1 MSAEHLALW
10 KSVEKTDP
18 KFVKAITGKAYQGS
32 SPSPHWVKMKLTEA
46 FGPAGIGWGV
56 KVLSEDV
63 RQIGTDTMHY
73 LRIQLWYVHEGKRGE
88 IEAFGGTPLGGVRK
102 SGQAYADE
110 DAPKKSMTDAMV
122 KAASDI
128 GFCADIFLGRWDD
141 SKYVAQRAEEQ
152 QAQNAGAAIVDKQ
165 GLASEVTAMVEQ
177 LNTCETTAGLAGLR
191 AVAAGLRPKL
201 KDADMGDAIGGL
213 GTAISAAAKRLGV
226 ELVRVA

>member
-1 MSAEHLALW
+1 MPADNLALW

-18 KFVKAITGKAYQGS
+18 AYVKAITGKAYQGS

-63 RQIGTDTMHY
+63 RVVGTDTMHY
-73 LRIQLWYVHEGKRGE
+73 LRIQLWYVHDGKRGE

-102 SGQAYADE
+102 SGAAYADE
-110 DAPKKSMTDAMV
+110 DAPKKSMTDAFV

-152 QAQNAGAAIVDKQ
+152 AAQASGTALVAKTNLAEEVKDLVDKLNGCETPAELAELRATAATMRLTLKNAG
-165 GLASEVTAMVEQ
+165 
-177 LNTCETTAGLAGLR
+177 
-191 AVAAGLRPKL
+191 
-201 KDADMGDAIGGL
+201 MGDAIGGL
-213 GTAISAAAKRLGV
+213 GTAIGAAAKRLGV
-226 ELVRVA
+226 EIVRAA